1 MGGLLSIQQHRNAK
15 SRQIWHS
22 GPLNVL
28 RVTRLKVTAC
38 KHSGS
43 RWQACP
49 ALHVIKIIMIIMIN
63 HLRLGWGF
71 KMGTGSY
78 FFFKLF
84 SLRAFS
90 SPWPPRQNLFPMTSN
105 PQHRAGRGGDP
116 TCWQPSTRTKT
127 SPRFHGWR
135 RRSAWLLETGL
146 KNDPRKKKNRQV
158 FIKHHISDVSQ
169 VHVSRQRESAY
180 THWCHSRRCR
190 WWAASPAPPA
200 RRLRSACW
208 GGPSAPRR
216 RPGLLSAR
224 RSGAAPPSRSPLGR
238 GGGEQTN

>member
-1 MGGLLSIQQHRNAK
+1 
-15 SRQIWHS
+15 
-22 GPLNVL
+22 
-28 RVTRLKVTAC
+28 
-38 KHSGS
+38 
-43 RWQACP
+43 
-49 ALHVIKIIMIIMIN
+49 MIN

-146 KNDPRKKKNRQV
+146 KNDPRKKKKQAFFLRFSSN
-158 FIKHHISDVSQ
+158 IT
-169 VHVSRQRESAY
+169 SRTFHKFTSRANESRPILTGAIRGVAVGEQR
-180 THWCHSRRCR
+180 
-190 WWAASPAPPA
+190 
-200 RRLRSACW
+200 RRL
-208 GGPSAPRR
+208 
-216 RPGLLSAR
+216 LLLAGCAQLVEVDRQLPDGDQGSFLL
-224 RSGAAPPSRSPLGR
+224 GAQVQHLLHVLHWA
-238 GGGEQTN
+238 GGGASKQISVNQWRGLYVITQVKAPA